1 MVFSQ
6 PDVPTTRPV
15 IRGTFGT
22 VASSHWL
29 ATATGQSVLERGGNA
44 FDAAAAAAFVLHVVE
59 PHLNGPGG
67 DLSLIFQGK
76 NDPTPQVVCG
86 QGPTPDAATTEYFAA
101 QGLDMVPG
109 AGALA
114 ATVPGAVPAWF
125 MLLRTR
131 GTWDIAEVLA
141 YAIGYARDGHPLLPS
156 AVRTIAAVRPLFEDH
171 WQTSAAQWLPGGKLP
186 KPHELFVNAAYA
198 STLEKLIA
206 AADLGTDQ
214 GREARISAVADEW
227 STGFVAEAID
237 RAMRVPHRHSSGAD
251 HSGLLRASDLAA
263 FSPSIE
269 EAVSVDFRGV
279 TVAKT
284 GAWGQ
289 GPVLLQ
295 MLSILATL
303 PDELLDPATEIG
315 AHTILEAMKLALAD
329 RDAYYGDP
337 TANEAP
343 VPLEALLSPEY
354 GRQRAAM
361 IGETASTEFR
371 PGTIAGHSPFVP
383 PLVAELND
391 SSADEATGEPTV
403 RVSGAT
409 RGDTC
414 HLDVADQWGTIIAA
428 TPSGGWLQSSPTI
441 PELGFCVGTRL
452 QMSWLDGVSPSRL
465 RPGRRP
471 RTTLSPTLLL
481 VDGLPVAALGTPGGD
496 QQDQW
501 QLLYLLRTIIGGYD
515 PQEAIDAPMFHST
528 HLISSFWPRSW
539 VPAGAVLED
548 RVGAEVVDG
557 LRRRGHRVTMVP
569 DWTLG
574 RLSMAG
580 HERSIFVAAAT
591 SRGGQ
596 AYATGR

>member
-1 MVFSQ
+1 MVFSR
-6 PDVPTTRPV
+6 PDIHTTRPV
-15 IRGTFGT
+15 IRGSFGT

-76 NDPTPQVVCG
+76 DDLTPQVVCG
-86 QGPTPDAATTEYFAA
+86 QGPTPAGATAEHFAA
-101 QGLDMVPG
+101 QGLDLVPG

-114 ATVPGAVPAWF
+114 ATVPGAVPAWL

-131 GTWDIAEVLA
+131 GTWDIAKVLA
-141 YAIGYARDGHPLLPS
+141 YATGYARDGHPLLPS

-171 WQTSAAQWLPGGKLP
+171 WQTSAAQWLPGGELP
-186 KPHELFVNAAYA
+186 KPHELFINAAYA
-198 STLEKLIA
+198 RTLERLVE
-206 AADLGTDQ
+206 AADSGADQ
-214 GREARISAVADEW
+214 GREARIGAVAAAW

-237 RAMRVPHRHSSGAD
+237 RAMRVPHLHSSGTD
-251 HSGLLRASDLAA
+251 HSGVLRASDLAA
-263 FSPSIE
+263 FIPGME
-269 EAVSVDFRGV
+269 EAVSIDFRGV

-303 PDELLDPATEIG
+303 PDERLDPGTELG

-337 TANEAP
+337 AANEAP
-343 VPLEALLSPEY
+343 VPLEVLLSSEY

-361 IGETASTEFR
+361 IGETASAEFR
-371 PGTIAGHSPFVP
+371 PGMIAGYSPHFP
-383 PLVAELND
+383 PLVAELDD

-403 RVSGAT
+403 RVSGAM

-414 HLDVADQWGTIIAA
+414 HLDVVDRWGTIIAA

-452 QMSWLDGVSPSRL
+452 QMSWIDGASPSRL

-481 VDGLPVAALGTPGGD
+481 VDGVPVTALGTPGGD

-501 QLLYLLRTIIGGYD
+501 QLLYLLRTIVGGYD
-515 PQEAIDAPMFHST
+515 PQEAIDAAMFHST
-528 HLISSFWPRSW
+528 HLVGSFWPRSW
-539 VPAGAVLED
+539 VPAGAVVEVRL
-548 RVGAEVVDG
+548 GADVTDG
-557 LRRRGHRVTMVP
+557 LRRRGHRVTTVP

-580 HERSIFVAAAT
+580 QEHGILVAAAT

-596 AYATGR
+596 AYAAGR